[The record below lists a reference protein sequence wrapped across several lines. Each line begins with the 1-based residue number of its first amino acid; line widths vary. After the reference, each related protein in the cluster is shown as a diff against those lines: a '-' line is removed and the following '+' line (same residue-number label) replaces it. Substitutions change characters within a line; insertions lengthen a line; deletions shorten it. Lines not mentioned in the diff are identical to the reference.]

1 MNNKGMDTQ
10 NKLLIVDDEIKLR
23 NLLKSYLAGEGF
35 DVVAVAS
42 GAEMDQHLENHQ
54 ADLIILDLMLPGEN
68 GLSIARRLRRQSQVP
83 IIILSALGDEA
94 DRITG
99 LEIGVDDYLAKPFNP
114 RELLARIRAVLRRN
128 AQGVEASS
136 AQSHLF
142 NFGPF
147 CLDSNKHELTKDDQA
162 INLTSGEFNML
173 RILVDNIDQVISRDE
188 LLAISKG
195 YERTPFDRSVDIC
208 IGRLRKKIEPDP
220 ANPTYLKTVWGA
232 GYLLSS
238 QDS

>member
-1 MNNKGMDTQ
+1 METQ
-10 NKLLIVDDEIKLR
+10 KLLIVDDEKKLR
-23 NLLKSYLAGEGF
+23 DLLQSYLAGEGF
-35 DVVAVAS
+35 DVTAVAS
-42 GAEMDQHLENHQ
+42 GTEMDQYLKNHQ

-68 GLSIARRLRRQSQVP
+68 GLSIARRLRQQSQIP

-114 RELLARIRAVLRRN
+114 RELLARIRTVLRRHTQQSVN
-128 AQGVEASS
+128 TAP
-136 AQSHLF
+136 SHLF

-147 CLDSNKHELTKDDQA
+147 CLDTNKHELLKNNQPID
-162 INLTSGEFNML
+162 LTGGEFNML
-173 RILVDNIDQVISRDE
+173 HILVNNIDQVISRDK
-188 LLAISKG
+188 LLEISKG

-238 QDS
+238 SGS